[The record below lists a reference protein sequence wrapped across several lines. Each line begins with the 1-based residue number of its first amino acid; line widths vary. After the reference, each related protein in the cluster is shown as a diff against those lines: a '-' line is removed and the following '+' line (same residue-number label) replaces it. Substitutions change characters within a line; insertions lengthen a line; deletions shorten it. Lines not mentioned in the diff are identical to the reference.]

1 MEPKG
6 GGGTVLEEEAR
17 NPTRD
22 ESKTEKETVMK
33 KFVSLFVI
41 GIFVLATAGMTFAA
55 ESAIDQIVKRGTI
68 KVGMDTFVP
77 WAMKDKTGKLIGF
90 EIDVA
95 NRLAADSKWKVEF
108 VPTQWSGIIPA
119 LLTGKFDVIIGG
131 MTITPERNQKIN
143 FSIPYDYASQM
154 MMGNKKVA
162 GAFKTTED
170 FNKPDVA
177 IAARLGSTA
186 AIAAKK
192 YMPKAQL
199 RLFDNEAQAVQELL
213 NGKVAGMVASA
224 PLPAFTAIK
233 YPDTIFVLSQELV
246 KESIGFGL
254 RKGDFDSMNYFN
266 NWILMATNDGFLQER
281 HNYWF
286 MTNDWRNMVE

>member
-1 MEPKG
+1 
-6 GGGTVLEEEAR
+6 
-17 NPTRD
+17 
-22 ESKTEKETVMK
+22 MK
-33 KFVSLFVI
+33 KFVSLLVMGVF
-41 GIFVLATAGMTFAA
+41 IFGMAAVAFSA
-55 ESAIDQIVKRGTI
+55 ESVIDEIVRRGTI
-68 KVGMDTFVP
+68 RVGMDTFVP

-119 LLTGKFDVIIGG
+119 LQTGKFDVIIGG
-131 MTITPERNQKIN
+131 MTITAERNQKIN
-143 FSIPYDYASQM
+143 FSIPYDFAAQM

-162 GAFKTTED
+162 GSFKTTDD

-177 IAARLGSTA
+177 VAARLGSTA

-224 PLPAFTAIK
+224 PLPAFTALK
-233 YPDTIFVLSQELV
+233 YPDTIFLLNQELV

-254 RKGDFDSMNYFN
+254 RKGDFDSMNYFD
-266 NWILMATNDGFLQER
+266 NWIRMATSDGFLLER

-286 MTNDWRNMVE
+286 TTNEWRSQVE